1 MAKSEPTIE
10 ETAIVTIEKMRAD
23 MVGTKYKLLN
33 EVFVKAVNSGGK
45 IDLQDTTFQQQKA
58 SLLNSDPDAPENQ
71 GRAVISMTGFEK
83 GSKEKIDKLIKKGAP
98 NGIKELMSDLIIH
111 KAAEVIPFQV
121 RVTKKEGMYNPG
133 DTRPTN
139 NMEAAEL
146 SNLLTPGI
154 TLPSS
159 VVSALMTDI
168 DSIPKVVAPI
178 FNKHIIDIF
187 GQQEGGGILTLDKSK
202 LTKENIEIFNKRVN
216 ADLEA
221 IPVREMVAN
230 AVVRDAIKKLS
241 KKNLLDSSNHYLI
254 NSFYRWN
261 RFNFTS

>member
-1 MAKSEPTIE
+1 MSLFAGFFLFSPE
-10 ETAIVTIEKMRAD
+10 
-23 MVGTKYKLLN
+23 KYKRQEGIACQCFVEKAFSRISSKNLL
-33 EVFVKAVNSGGK
+33 FVEGIQLATFRALGK
-45 IDLQDTTFQQQKA
+45 SFSFKA
-58 SLLNSDPDAPENQ
+58 SSKMCISSCSLRSELTSKFSSDD
-71 GRAVISMTGFEK
+71 
-83 GSKEKIDKLIKKGAP
+83 
-98 NGIKELMSDLIIH
+98 GIKELMSDLIIH

-146 SNLLTPGI
+146 GSLLTPGI
-154 TLPSS
+154 NLPSS

-178 FNKHIIDIF
+178 FNKHMIDIF
-187 GQQEGGGILTLDKSK
+187 GQQEGGGVLTLDESK

-221 IPVREMVAN
+221 IPVREIVAN

-241 KKNLLDSSNHYLI
+241 KKNLLDFSNHYLI

-261 RFNFTS
+261 RFNFIS